1 MPQYRFGAG
10 EPPHQRWPVAWYNPA
25 VLLQSAR
32 ELVSSSD
39 VIRNADPRELWTGVF
54 EAVDHTAEVGPDGE
68 FWFDFLSDTG
78 DGGNATYTVARAVQT
93 EAMDDG
99 EGELCPRG
107 RVLFLGGDLSY
118 PGASAYEYQ
127 YRFLEMFEGARAT
140 PGSDTAGRSSY
151 AIAQNHDWFDSLSTF
166 KRYFVDRDNGE
177 VFGLRTPQKRSYFAT
192 RLPQGW
198 WVLGFDFALTGDL
211 DRGQYEA
218 FRRLAGDTING
229 AANPT
234 HVMAPGDQ
242 LILIYPEPYWT
253 RPLGDGTPEGY
264 PKRYQRL
271 EAILEAKG
279 LHIRMRIAGDV
290 HHYCRE
296 ASPSPDPTAA
306 DLLVTCG
313 AGGAFLHPTH
323 AVSLSQP
330 KVRQALHDPNAISP
344 ELGQA
349 TCIGTVPAERD
360 AVSAYAA
367 QCRYPAPDV
376 SRALGRQIWWSLFKF
391 AWNSLDPRGGPL
403 LRGVGQGNLMFPLV
417 LGLAYAAAFWLA
429 CSDGARLAVWAAIV
443 AMCFSLSKDEPGKL
457 ARWGS
462 PVIHAALQLGAIWWV
477 TQLVSDLGWR
487 GSAAGVCSA
496 PGVSNLLGALACAA
510 LGTVAAG
517 LIAGVY
523 FWAMARC
530 GLMWNNAFSPLA
542 CEDYK
547 GFLRFRLDANGDL
560 TGYFFGCDE
569 VPKQWALNRANPGDL
584 PGQARPVWV
593 EAAGTPP
600 ARWKV
605 VDRFTLRRHTAR

>member
-1 MPQYRFGAG
+1 MSHYRFGAG

-54 EAVDHTAEVGPDGE
+54 EAEDHTTEAGPDGE

-78 DGGNATYTVARAVQT
+78 DGGNATYTVARAVQAD
-93 EAMDDG
+93 AM
-99 EGELCPRG
+99 ENREHQRCPRG

-127 YRFLEMFEGARAT
+127 YRFLEMFEGARTTQGADA
-140 PGSDTAGRSSY
+140 GGRSSY

-211 DRGQYEA
+211 DRAQYEA
-218 FRRLAGDTING
+218 FRRLAGDKING
-229 AANPT
+229 ATNPE
-234 HVMAPGDQ
+234 HVMVSGDQ

-253 RPLGDGTPEGY
+253 RPLGDGAPDGY
-264 PKRYQRL
+264 PRRYQRL
-271 EAILEAKG
+271 ESILEAKG
-279 LHIRMRIAGDV
+279 LRIRMRMAGDV
-290 HHYCRE
+290 HHYSRE
-296 ASPSPDPTAA
+296 ASASPDPTTA

-313 AGGAFLHPTH
+313 SGGAFLHPTH

-330 KVRQALHDPNAISP
+330 KVRQVLSDPYAISP
-344 ELGQA
+344 ELGHA
-349 TCIGTVPAERD
+349 TFIGTGSSETDTA
-360 AVSAYAA
+360 AAYTAR
-367 QCRYPAPDV
+367 CVYPAPEV
-376 SRALGRQIWWSLFKF
+376 SRALGRHIWWSLFKF
-391 AWNSLDPRGGPL
+391 AWNSLDPRGGPW
-403 LRGVGQGNLMFPLV
+403 LRGVVQGNLMFPLL
-417 LGLAYAAAFWLA
+417 LGLAYAAAYGLA

-443 AMCFSLSKDEPGKL
+443 GMCFSLSKDEPGKL
-457 ARWGS
+457 ARWLS
-462 PVIHAALQLGAIWWV
+462 PLAHAGLQLGAMWWV
-477 TQLVSDLGWR
+477 GQLVSHGDGR
-487 GSAAGVCSA
+487 GSAAAVCSA
-496 PGVSNLLGALACAA
+496 AGFSRIGAVLACAA
-510 LGTVAAG
+510 LGTAVGG

-523 FWAMARC
+523 FWGMARC

-560 TGYFFGCDE
+560 TGYFFGCDA
-569 VPKQWALNRANPGDL
+569 VPKQWALNQPGPEQS

-593 EAAGTPP
+593 EAVGTAP
-600 ARWKV
+600 AHWKEI
-605 VDRFTLRRHTAR
+605 DRFTLRRHSGA